1 MEVNSLNQA
10 WRLVNL
16 IDCPICEEQFYELL
30 LCCLDS
36 VMGVLKS
43 ASLGYPLWICKC
55 QRGCAHCVRK
65 FAEYISDSA
74 HNN

>member
-1 MEVNSLNQA
+1 
-10 WRLVNL
+10 
-16 IDCPICEEQFYELL
+16 